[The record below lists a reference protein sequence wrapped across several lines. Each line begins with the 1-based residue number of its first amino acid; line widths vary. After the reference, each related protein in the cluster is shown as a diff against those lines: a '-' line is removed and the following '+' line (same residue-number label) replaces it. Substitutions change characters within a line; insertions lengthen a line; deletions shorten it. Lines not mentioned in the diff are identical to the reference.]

1 MRKKIIIL
9 ILLPFLLCGCYNY
22 HELEDLGIVSSIY
35 FDYNDT
41 YKVVCEI
48 TADDKTYYYEA
59 IGTSITDAINNLN
72 YKSPYYLYYMHL
84 NIIILSKTIDISEV
98 IEYLTRNAKV
108 NSTFYVVTSN
118 NYQEDL
124 EDDIGL
130 IIKKTIINSNNDN
143 YDFFKLSKAYYEKK
157 EHLIIPN
164 YDKKEINSFSIY
176 KNNKYK
182 YELSLDEMNLY
193 NILKGKN
200 NSNIKVNFK
209 NGFISIN
216 TDKIN
221 CKTINKKMIIEIDA
235 TIKELTSNV
244 DTTKIDII
252 NDLESTVNNY
262 LENKLDSF
270 INSNDLFDIS
280 EIKIN
285 THINKK
291 GLIIK

>member
-1 MRKKIIIL
+1 MNYAKNKNIKL
-9 ILLPFLLCGCYNY
+9 SVDALNKLLLF
-22 HELEDLGIVSSIY
+22 
-35 FDYNDT
+35 
-41 YKVVCEI
+41 
-48 TADDKTYYYEA
+48 
-59 IGTSITDAINNLN
+59 
-72 YKSPYYLYYMHL
+72 
-84 NIIILSKTIDISEV
+84 
-98 IEYLTRNAKV
+98 
-108 NSTFYVVTSN
+108 
-118 NYQEDL
+118 
-124 EDDIGL
+124 
-130 IIKKTIINSNNDN
+130 NNDN

-164 YDKKEINSFSIY
+164 YDKNEINSFSIY
-176 KNNKYK
+176 KNNNYK

-200 NSNIKVNFK
+200 NSIVKANFK

-244 DTTKIDII
+244 DTTKIDTI
-252 NDLESTVNNY
+252 NDLESTINNY
-262 LENKLDSF
+262 LENKLDTF
-270 INSNDLFDIS
+270 IKSNDLFDIN
-280 EIKIN
+280 EIKIK